1 MERTARTRRRGS
13 LRLSRSAAALLAAA
27 VLACQSS
34 SPGLEAHNRDRHGPP
49 DVERYIEMLER
60 EERVRYLQPDV
71 VIEALRLPRDAI
83 VADLGSGPG
92 VFALRLARACP
103 TGVVYAVDVEPR
115 QLDALRARMTEE
127 GIGNIVPVLASYD
140 DPHLPPGRVDLI
152 LISDTYHHLSDR
164 VEYMRRLLRYL
175 APGGRLAILEFK
187 PGDLPVGPPAHHK
200 LPEGQRQK
208 ELQEAG
214 WERELRLDAHRYHE
228 FEIWHR
234 APKP

>member
-1 MERTARTRRRGS
+1 MKHSGPIRRRGTVAS
-13 LRLSRSAAALLAAA
+13 LVSGGALLLAAA
-27 VLACQSS
+27 LGCQSS
-34 SPGLEAHNRDRHGPP
+34 APELAAHNRDRHGPT

-115 QLDALRARMTEE
+115 QLDALRARMAKRDVH
-127 GIGNIVPVLASYD
+127 NIVPVLASYD

-152 LISDTYHHLSDR
+152 LISDTYHHLSER

-187 PGDLPVGPPAHHK
+187 PGDLPVGPPAHRK
-200 LPEGQRQK
+200 LPEGQRQR

-214 WERELRLDAHRYHE
+214 WELELRLDAHRYHE

-234 APKP
+234 IPEP

>member
-1 MERTARTRRRGS
+1 MERIARTRRGRS
-13 LRLSRSAAALLAAA
+13 IRLPRSAAALLVAA

-34 SPGLEAHNRDRHGPP
+34 SPELEAHNRDRHGPP

-83 VADLGSGPG
+83 VADLGCGPG
-92 VFALRLARACP
+92 VFGLRLARACP
-103 TGVVYAVDVEPR
+103 TVVFYAVDVEPR
-115 QLDALRARMTEE
+115 QLDALRARMAKRDVH
-127 GIGNIVPVLASYD
+127 NIVPVLASYD

-152 LISDTYHHLSDR
+152 LISDTYHHLSER

-175 APGGRLAILEFK
+175 APGGRLAILEFM

-200 LPEGQRQK
+200 LPEGQRQR

-234 APKP
+234 APEP